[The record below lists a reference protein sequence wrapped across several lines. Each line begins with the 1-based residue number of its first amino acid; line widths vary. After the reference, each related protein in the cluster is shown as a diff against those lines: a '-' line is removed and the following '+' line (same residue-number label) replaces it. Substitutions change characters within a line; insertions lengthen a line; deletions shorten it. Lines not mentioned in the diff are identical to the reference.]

1 MTNKKIYLN
10 KASEGWVVD
19 RFRKEWYENKKEIS
33 TKFLQNSNIIWLIAP
48 WTWQKI
54 NKKHL
59 ENKKVICTIHHIDEE
74 KFNGKIEKDFYER
87 DQYVDLYHA
96 ISPHTN
102 KQVSK
107 LTTKKIETIPFWV
120 NQNIWYQIKDKDK
133 IKDKYKLNKNHF
145 LIGSFQRDTEGHDLI
160 SPKLSKGPDQFLEIV
175 DYINTLEKNVHI
187 VLTGKRRNYLIEN
200 LKKMKIKYSYF
211 EMVNFTN
218 LNELYNSLDLYIVSS
233 RVEGGPQAI
242 LECGISKVP
251 IISTDVG
258 IASNILSTDSIF
270 NMSNYRDAKANT
282 NEAYKN
288 SLPYT
293 IPDGFEN
300 FKKLFL

>member
-96 ISPHTN
+96 ISPHTK